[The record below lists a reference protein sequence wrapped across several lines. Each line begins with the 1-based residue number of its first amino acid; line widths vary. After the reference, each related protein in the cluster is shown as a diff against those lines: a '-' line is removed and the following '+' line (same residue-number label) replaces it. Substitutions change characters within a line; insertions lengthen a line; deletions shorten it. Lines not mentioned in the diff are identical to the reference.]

1 MDIWR
6 QIIKNETFQLLRN
19 WNPQF
24 INESADFVYELVFSS
39 VNLISNNRHSAE
51 MDSFIDKC
59 DLSIKYNYDS
69 FYIDKDKL
77 VNTQLVYNVFLA
89 AFSAFEI
96 PVKNIRKYKVN
107 GVNVGFFSELVKQ
120 LGDVE
125 NTRKIPL
132 REKLKKQILENMSA
146 DTLCDLDLQR
156 LSNFEK
162 LCQIYFFESQSLF
175 LYNKLEE
182 IGLKK
187 LLLNFQLDNYI
198 HEKWFVEMSDIII
211 SKYIDS
217 VDIFHKSLLKKIKL
231 CLSSSAKASGSVVE
245 SYVHSLMGEKELDS
259 IFDVNEI
266 TLFFE
271 DDQTLD
277 KVKRR
282 TDEMLKNRFLKRH
295 QVSEFVFNQMNDCS
309 GNKNCKFSCPYE
321 DCKYKTLL
329 ALLGSHLPHYD
340 VVVINEKVGS
350 ETQADFLF
358 TITESDDELQL
369 VLCCSQVYPP
379 SSIYVFDI
387 KKEQYRDVL
396 FLLVRYFESTYALKR
411 KNLIA
416 NFMRFGRHFGILL
429 SKVYRK

>member
-1 MDIWR
+1 MDIWQ

-24 INESADFVYELVFSS
+24 MNESADFVYELVFSS
-39 VNLISNNRHSAE
+39 VNLINNNRHSVE
-51 MDSFIDKC
+51 IDSFIDKC

-77 VNTQLVYNVFLA
+77 VNTQLVYNVFLS

-96 PVKNIRKYKVN
+96 PLKTIRKYKVN
-107 GVNVGFFSELVKQ
+107 GVNVVFFSELVKR
-120 LGDVE
+120 LGDVG
-125 NTRKIPL
+125 NARKIPL
-132 REKLKKQILENMSA
+132 REKLKKQILESMSA
-146 DTLCDLDLQR
+146 DTLCDLDMQR
-156 LSNFEK
+156 LSDFEK

-187 LLLNFQLDNYI
+187 LLLNFQLGNNI

-217 VDIFHKSLLKKIKL
+217 VEIFHKSLLKKIKHYL
-231 CLSSSAKASGSVVE
+231 CSSSKASGSVVE

-266 TLFFE
+266 TIFFE
-271 DDQTLD
+271 DDMSLD
-277 KVKRR
+277 KIKRR
-282 TDEMLKNRFLKRH
+282 TDDLLKNRFLKRH
-295 QVSEFVFNQMNDCS
+295 QASEFVFNQMNDCS

-358 TITESDDELQL
+358 TIAESDDELQL

-387 KKEQYRDVL
+387 KKERYRDVL

>member
-1 MDIWR
+1 MDIWQ
-6 QIIKNETFQLLRN
+6 QIIKNETFQLLRS
-19 WNPQF
+19 WDPQF
-24 INESADFVYELVFSS
+24 MDKSADFVYELVFSS

-51 MDSFIDKC
+51 IDSFIDKC
-59 DLSIKYNYDS
+59 DLSIKYNYAS
-69 FYIDKDKL
+69 FYIDKDKQ
-77 VNTQLVYNVFLA
+77 VNTHLVYNVFLA

-96 PVKNIRKYKVN
+96 PVKTIRKYKVN

-120 LGDVE
+120 LGEVG
-125 NTRKIPL
+125 NARKIPL
-132 REKLKKQILENMSA
+132 REKLKKQILENMPA
-146 DTLCDLDLQR
+146 DTLCDLDMQK

-162 LCQIYFFESQSLF
+162 LCQIYFSENQSLSF
-175 LYNKLEE
+175 YNKLEE

-187 LLLNFQLDNYI
+187 LLLNFQLGNYI

-211 SKYIDS
+211 NKYIDS
-217 VDIFHKSLLKKIKL
+217 VDIFHKSLLKKIKRGL
-231 CLSSSAKASGSVVE
+231 CSSAKESGSVIE

-259 IFDVNEI
+259 IFDANEV

-271 DDQTLD
+271 DDLTLD
-277 KVKRR
+277 KVKKR
-282 TDEMLKNRFLKRH
+282 TDEMLKDRFLKRH
-295 QVSEFVFNQMNDCS
+295 QVSEYVFNQMNDCS

-340 VVVINEKVGS
+340 VVMINEKVGS

-358 TITESDDELQL
+358 TIAESDEELQL

-387 KKEQYRDVL
+387 KKDRYRDVL

-416 NFMRFGRHFGILL
+416 NFMRFGRYFGILL